1 MGAGSSSAGNERSIL
16 RIFPFFS
23 GPDVGAFACS
33 PISSRKLY
41 GWTRRGDEGDA
52 KDTRLC
58 LRAETPAAEMGN
70 GALKE
75 KVDSD
80 GRPLGPW
87 EVVVLSVIMR
97 ASVQV
102 KRLETWRTAGLRTH
116 DRLRYLCYVKGL
128 AVETC
133 CLLLY
138 GLSLSFLLIC
148 SAVRRSPRVPRV
160 LGSVVM

>member
-116 DRLRYLCYVKGL
+116 DRL
-128 AVETC
+128 
-133 CLLLY
+133 
-138 GLSLSFLLIC
+138 
-148 SAVRRSPRVPRV
+148 
-160 LGSVVM
+160 